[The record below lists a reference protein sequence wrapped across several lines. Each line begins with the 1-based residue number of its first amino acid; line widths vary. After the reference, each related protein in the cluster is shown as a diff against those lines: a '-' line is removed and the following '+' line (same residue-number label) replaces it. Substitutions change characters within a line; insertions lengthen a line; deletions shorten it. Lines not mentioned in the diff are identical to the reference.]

1 LPRLLLLG
9 LLAFGLVLGGLATLQ
24 GEILALALPLVVYVA
39 SALLFGPGKVKL
51 QVARSL
57 STDRVQT
64 GTPVR
69 VLVTVVNEGPAL
81 EEIAVRE
88 RFLERQAYG
97 LTDPPRLI
105 DGEMS
110 LLARLP
116 RGGSLT
122 LDYTVLPPRG
132 GLQFH
137 GLEVAA
143 CDHLG
148 LVYRRQ
154 TIPAPGQVSVLP
166 RGARLRSIPIRPRR
180 TRGYAGPIPAR
191 QGGSGT
197 DFFGVREYQM
207 GDPRRWINWRVS
219 ARQPHTLFAN
229 EFEQERIADVGLIL
243 DARQRSNLVAGQETL
258 FEYAVRATASLAE
271 TFLADGNRVGLLSYG
286 RTLDWT
292 FPGYGKVQRE
302 RILRALARAR
312 PGESQIFDN
321 LRYLPTRFFPA
332 QSQLVL
338 VSPLWSDDLPMLVRL
353 RAHGY
358 QVLVV
363 RPDPASLEIKIVEP
377 GPEAELAARIIRVER
392 ALLLRRLL
400 QMGVQVVN
408 WPVDEPLDRAIHTS
422 LGRAGGWT
430 PTIRGRP

>member
-1 LPRLLLLG
+1 LSRLLLLG

-39 SALLFGPGKVKL
+39 SALLFGPGEVRL
-51 QVARSL
+51 GVTRSL
-57 STDRVQT
+57 SSDRVQA
-64 GTPVR
+64 GTPIR
-69 VLVTVVNEGPAL
+69 VTVTVVNEGPAL
-81 EEIAVRE
+81 EEVAVRE
-88 RFLERQAYG
+88 RFLS
-97 LTDPPRLI
+97 LPDLPDLI

-110 LLARLP
+110 LLAHLP

-122 LDYTVLPPRG
+122 LSYTILPARG

-137 GLEVAA
+137 GLEAAA

-148 LVYRRQ
+148 LVCRRQ

-166 RGARLRSIPIRPRR
+166 RSARLRSIPIRPQR

-219 ARQPHTLFAN
+219 ARHPHTLFAN

-271 TFLADGNRVGLLSYG
+271 IFLSDGNRVGLLAYG

-302 RILRALARAR
+302 RILRALARAQ
-312 PGESQIFDN
+312 PGDSQIFDN

-338 VSPLWSDDLPMLVRL
+338 VSPLWPDDLPMLVRL

-358 QVLVV
+358 QILLV
-363 RPDPASLEIKIVEP
+363 RPDPASLEIKIAEL
-377 GPEAELAARIIRVER
+377 GPEAELATRIVRVER
-392 ALLLRRLL
+392 MLLLRRLL
-400 QMGVQVVN
+400 QMGVRVVN
-408 WPVDEPLDRAIHTS
+408 WQVDEPLDRAIYTS
-422 LGRAGGWT
+422 LGRAAGWA